1 MLQLSFTA
9 QSIYL
14 AYIWC
19 NTYMHMLW
27 CGYIGTLASY
37 RDIYEIVQVVLLK
50 HGNLVHIDVMKLVK
64 KVKIASRS
72 FYLSQ
77 SIYIL
82 QGSHTV
88 ENSKHNIDDA
98 SMRCS
103 SGIYKVQV
111 VCSSGSYSVSKG
123 YLARMDPMC
132 NNPNLRNFQF

>member
-1 MLQLSFTA
+1 MLFCCPVHL
-9 QSIYL
+9 Y
-14 AYIWC
+14 
-19 NTYMHMLW
+19 
-27 CGYIGTLASY
+27 SY
-37 RDIYEIVQVVLLK
+37 VYSSQRAIYEIVKVVLQK
-50 HGNLVHIDVMKLVK
+50 HGNVVHIDVMKLVK

-77 SIYIL
+77 YIYIL

-88 ENSKHNIDDA
+88 ENSKHDIDVA

-123 YLARMDPMC
+123 YLACMGPMAT
-132 NNPNLRNFQF
+132 